1 MNYFIT
7 AIGTDSGKT
16 LFSAILA
23 YSLKADYWKPIQAG
37 TPTDTETIKKLV
49 GNSVFCHPEAYRLA
63 MPASPH
69 AAASKENI
77 FIKLNDLR
85 IPETD
90 KALVIEGA
98 GGVLV
103 PLNDDEFVI
112 DIASKTNA
120 EIIVVSNNYLGS
132 INHTL
137 LTLNYLES
145 KGYKIRGLVFNGEE
159 NKDTEDIIM
168 HHAKCPC
175 ILRIPKIKSISKEN
189 ITQLASQ
196 INL

>member
-16 LFSAILA
+16 LVSAIIA
-23 YSLKADYWKPIQAG
+23 YALKADYWKPIQAG
-37 TPTDTETIKKLV
+37 TPTDSDTIKKLI
-49 GNSVFCHPEAYRLA
+49 GNHVFRHPEAYRLA

-69 AAASKENI
+69 SAASKESI
-77 FIKLNDLR
+77 TIKLDDIH
-85 IPETD
+85 IPKTD
-90 KALVIEGA
+90 RNLVIEGA

-103 PLNDDEFVI
+103 PLNEEEFVI
-112 DIASKTNA
+112 GIAPKFNA

-137 LTLNYLES
+137 LTFSYLRS

-159 NKDTEDIIM
+159 NKDTENIIM
-168 HHAKCPC
+168 HHAQCPC
-175 ILRIPKIKSISKEN
+175 ILKIPQMHSVNEEN
-189 ITQLASQ
+189 IVQLASQ